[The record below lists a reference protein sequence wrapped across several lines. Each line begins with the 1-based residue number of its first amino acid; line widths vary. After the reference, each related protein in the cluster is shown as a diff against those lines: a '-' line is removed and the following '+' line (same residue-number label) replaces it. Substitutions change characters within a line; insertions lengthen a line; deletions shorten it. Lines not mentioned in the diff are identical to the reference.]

1 MKAGITGLPF
11 SGKTTLFC
19 ALTGQ
24 RYDALSH
31 GKDIHMGSVKVPD
44 PRLERLYEMFK
55 PKRITY
61 ATMEYFDVAG
71 SAASK
76 GNGFIVPAK
85 SGKVLD
91 SHVMQTLTGSP
102 NYAKHNL
109 GYLKNADSLIVVL
122 DAFSDGADPERDL
135 ETVIGELAFSDL
147 VVLTGRVERIEKDLK
162 SGKSE
167 HLLFERAV
175 LERCREV
182 LEDGGALITLEFD
195 EEEEKAIRGY
205 QFLSLKPLLAVV
217 NLSEGALTSGKAA
230 EYERRLTSG
239 KRLQCAAICAEI
251 EMEIAA
257 LDERDRPGF
266 LESMGIEE
274 PALGRLIRMSY
285 ESLGLISFFTAGGT
299 DEVRAWTVSKGARA
313 FECAGIIHSDM
324 ERGFI
329 RAETVAFD
337 DLMES
342 GSFKSAREK
351 GVLRIEGKEYTVH
364 DGDVLTIRFSV

>member
-1 MKAGITGLPF
+1 MKAGITGLPY

-31 GKDIHMGSVKVPD
+31 GKDIHIGMVKVPD
-44 PRLERLYEMFK
+44 ARLDRLYEMVK
-55 PKRITY
+55 PKKITY

-71 SAASK
+71 QT
-76 GNGFIVPAK
+76 PAK
-85 SGKVLD
+85 GKAMEPQ
-91 SHVMQTLTGSP
+91 VMQTLRS
-102 NYAKHNL
+102 
-109 GYLKNADSLIVVL
+109 ADSLIVVL
-122 DAFSDGADPERDL
+122 DAFSEGAGPERDL
-135 ETVIGELAFSDL
+135 ETVIGELALSDL
-147 VVLTGRVERIEKDLK
+147 IVLTGRLEHIEKDLR

-167 HLLFERAV
+167 HLLLERSV
-175 LERCREV
+175 LERCRDV
-182 LEDGGALITLEFD
+182 LEEGGTLRILEFG

-205 QFLSLKPLLAVV
+205 QFLSQKPLLIVV
-217 NLSEGALTSGKAA
+217 NISENALSSGKAA
-230 EYERRLTSG
+230 DCERRFASV
-239 KRLQCAAICAEI
+239 KRARCAAVCAEL

-257 LDERDRPGF
+257 LDEGDRPGF

-285 ESLGLISFFTAGGT
+285 ESLGLISFFTTTGSE
-299 DEVRAWTVSKGARA
+299 EVRAWTIRRGAKA
-313 FECAGIIHSDM
+313 PECAGIVHSDM

-337 DLMES
+337 DLMEA
-342 GSFKSAREK
+342 GSFKAARDK
-351 GVLRIEGKEYTVH
+351 GVLRIEGKEYTVQ